1 MGTAHSRRAKPTYF
15 FTMSRYVAA
24 DVASTYLAA
33 NYANAELLYSACV
46 YLGPID
52 VHQHKR

>member
-1 MGTAHSRRAKPTYF
+1 MGTAHLRRAKPTYF

-46 YLGPID
+46 YLAD
-52 VHQHKR
+52 N